1 MILSQT
7 AFAHRGL
14 WAADGAP
21 ENSIAAFQAAAAAG
35 VGIELDVQLTKDGVP
50 IVFHDPALDRMTEA
64 TGPVWERTAEDLATL
79 TLTGTSE
86 RIPTLSEVAR
96 TLPAGTPVLVE
107 LKASPVDATE
117 YLRAIDLALF
127 ASRIDFAVMSFIK
140 GLNQATAA
148 LMASRVRG
156 ALVAPGD
163 TEASARISAAGAASP
178 DYFAVNHADISSARA
193 VLGDNTPLAAWTL
206 DTIEAI
212 EAAHAA
218 NAAVIFEHVTP
229 DLALGRSAL

>member
-1 MILSQT
+1 MILGQT

-14 WAADGAP
+14 WAPDGAP
-21 ENSIAAFQAAAAAG
+21 ENSIAAFQAAATAG

-50 IVFHDPALDRMTEA
+50 VVFHDPALERMTDA

-79 TLTGTSE
+79 TLAGTSE

-96 TLPAGTPVLVE
+96 ALPAGTPVLVE
-107 LKASPVDATE
+107 LKASPVDPNE
-117 YLRAIDLALF
+117 YLQAIDLALF
-127 ASRIDFAVMSFIK
+127 ASRIDFAVMSFIQS
-140 GLNQATAA
+140 LNRATAA
-148 LMASRVRG
+148 LMAGRVRG
-156 ALVAPGD
+156 ALVPPGD
-163 TEASARISAAGAASP
+163 TEARTRISTASTASP
-178 DYFAVNHADISSARA
+178 DYFAINHVDIGSART
-193 VLGDNTPLAAWTL
+193 VLGDDTPLAAWTV
-206 DTIEAI
+206 DTLEAV